1 MALALPLLASLYL
14 AQHHVSA
21 QRLSSDPFINN
32 SWNGEFTWP
41 AGSTGSFD
49 QGSPMGI
56 AWQSPYQLVNIYLI
70 WNQTV
75 GKPIVNQCQ
84 VATGRPGNV
93 TYDWTVSCAMPPNCA
108 TAEPLFDVRRNI
120 NHQHHQHHQHHH
132 HLSLFYVHDKSK
144 LVDNYLFT
152 AEFFICIH
160 GIIRY
165 EHHILLL
172 PEN

>member
-1 MALALPLLASLYL
+1 MALALSLLASLYL

-84 VATGRPGNV
+84 VA
-93 TYDWTVSCAMPPNCA
+93 
-108 TAEPLFDVRRNI
+108 
-120 NHQHHQHHQHHH
+120 
-132 HLSLFYVHDKSK
+132 SK
-144 LVDNYLFT
+144 CSSRVWRHAY
-152 AEFFICIH
+152 
-160 GIIRY
+160 
-165 EHHILLL
+165 
-172 PEN
+172 

>member
-14 AQHHVSA
+14 ASYHVSA
-21 QRLSSDPFINN
+21 QMLSSDPFINN

-108 TAEPLFDVRRNI
+108 TAEHLFDFRRNI
-120 NHQHHQHHQHHH
+120 NHQHHQHHH
-132 HLSLFYVHDKSK
+132 HLSLFYLHNKSK
-144 LVDNYLFT
+144 LVDNYLIT
-152 AEFFICIH
+152 AEVFICSYAVV
-160 GIIRY
+160 RY
-165 EHHILLL
+165 QHHILL
-172 PEN
+172 PED